1 MLLIFAHSCD
11 HPHIQMWGGGSG
23 LKMDLKLKTAPT
35 MKPVARLQHGYSQTE
50 GRLHDDSV
58 NLYTQSMVSPR
69 GFEKVAFKD
78 FVFLHKFSTIAE
90 VQVTAVASKNTN

>member
-1 MLLIFAHSCD
+1 MCNPLI
-11 HPHIQMWGGGSG
+11 GGSRQ
-23 LKMDLKLKTAPT
+23 A
-35 MKPVARLQHGYSQTE
+35 SIWTE

-58 NLYTQSMVSPR
+58 NLYTQSMVSPH

-90 VQVTAVASKNTN
+90 VQVTAAASKNTN